1 MPIYNLPHDSY
12 NSFRSAVIGKGFD
25 VDGSYGYQ
33 CYDGCAV
40 LWQQY
45 GMTLSTGGT
54 GMAYGIWTVESARI
68 ANAGEQFTLIYGKDQ
83 IQRGD
88 VVVLNANQW
97 SSAGHCAFADENY
110 NGTNNLR
117 LLGQNQENPSAEYG
131 HVFTIN
137 NVDISSFLG
146 VFRNKEWQKSP
157 EPEPTPGLKRVDKF
171 PWVLYQKRLKLRRI
185 ML

>member
-1 MPIYNLPHDSY
+1 MTIYNIPHGSY
-12 NSFRSAVIGKGFD
+12 SEFRSAVLGNGYD
-25 VDGSYGYQ
+25 VDGYYGYQ

-68 ANAGEQFTLIYGKDQ
+68 MNAGNQFDLVYDKTQ
-83 IQRGD
+83 ILQGD

-97 SSAGHCAFADENY
+97 SSAGHCAFADEDY
-110 NGTNNLR
+110 NGTDNLY
-117 LLGQNQENPSAEYG
+117 LLGQNQENPSAQYG

-137 NVDISSFLG
+137 NVNISSFLG
-146 VFRNKEWQKSP
+146 VFRNKEWSTRPPITGWKSDFP
-157 EPEPTPGLKRVDKF
+157 FVLLKRR
-171 PWVLYQKRLKLRRI
+171 RLIRN